1 MPLPAASQR
10 GGGGWDT
17 SMDAQSIARI
27 LEVLLERGYRL
38 PIHCAVM
45 GVNGSLIAALFSK
58 TDGEDR
64 FSTSCTAQHFVD
76 EGFVLPVNM
85 LFVDSRGEAMR
96 VLVEADGCAQ
106 FMN

>member
-1 MPLPAASQR
+1 
-10 GGGGWDT
+10 
-17 SMDAQSIARI
+17 MDAESLAKI
-27 LEVLLERGYRL
+27 LDTLLERGYRL

-58 TDGEDR
+58 VAGEDR
-64 FSTSCTAQHFVD
+64 FLTTCTAQFFVD
-76 EGFVLPVNM
+76 DGFALPINM

>member
-1 MPLPAASQR
+1 
-10 GGGGWDT
+10 
-17 SMDAQSIARI
+17 MDAQALARI
-27 LEVLLERGYRL
+27 LDTLLERGYRL

-58 TDGEDR
+58 VAGEDR
-64 FSTSCTAQHFVD
+64 VLTTCTAQYFVD
-76 EGFVLPVNM
+76 DGFTLPINM

-96 VLVEADGCAQ
+96 VVVEADGCAQ